1 MNYKNVY
8 KLFSF
13 KELIIIKII
22 QSNINFIKIETQ
34 TIEEKEI
41 MREKLESHP
50 YEGIMSIIHDKQKC
64 MMQYYLK
71 NFTDPLSR
79 IFRSIF

>member
-1 MNYKNVY
+1 MNYKNLY

-13 KELIIIKII
+13 KELIIKQLYKLILTLLKM
-22 QSNINFIKIETQ
+22 ETQ
-34 TIEEKEI
+34 TNEEKEI
-41 MREKLESHP
+41 MREKRESHT

-71 NFTDPLSR
+71 KLYRLFIRN
-79 IFRSIF
+79 I